1 MNERSRISGVFF
13 ILEWF
18 SKHDK
23 RIKMIKKIKKIK
35 FFKFLDKTQLFIEN
49 FFCEILVAFS
59 VFLRHSVVQ
68 FAAEKFTCVHSSM
81 DASPESSV
89 LLQSFRAFGR

>member
-1 MNERSRISGVFF
+1 
-13 ILEWF
+13 
-18 SKHDK
+18 
-23 RIKMIKKIKKIK
+23 MIK
-35 FFKFLDKTQLFIEN
+35 KTQLFIEN
-49 FFCEILVAFS
+49 FFCEILINFLVAFS

-81 DASPESSV
+81 DASPESRV